1 MEKRSY
7 YMSKSGS
14 GPHALPQQE
23 RARDGRRNRTN
34 TPRVEHDLE
43 AVLRHRCPPY
53 LPLSLKDWVRS
64 AAEVNVDLVGLQ
76 VHAADEVEVVSSLG
90 GYLE

>member
-1 MEKRSY
+1 MAHGRDE
-7 YMSKSGS
+7 
-14 GPHALPQQE
+14 GPEIIRPRAQE
-23 RARDGRRNRTN
+23 D
-34 TPRVEHDLE
+34 VEHDLE

-76 VHAADEVEVVSSLG
+76 VHAADEVEMVSSLG